1 MNVAFEEK
9 YTLEQLRNIN
19 GFTKEEL
26 ARRSGVSSRTISMY
40 EEDIEKIRNGKYSTL
55 EKLAKVL
62 GVRVKDIFLDPT
74 SEKPKKINLQEA

>member
-1 MNVAFEEK
+1 MTIEEK

-26 ARRSGVSSRTISMY
+26 ARRSGVTSRTISLY
-40 EEDIEKIRNGKYSTL
+40 EEDINNIRNGKYSTL

-62 GVRVKDIFLDPT
+62 GVRVRDIFLDPT
-74 SEKPKKINLQEA
+74 SEKPKEINLMEV

>member
-1 MNVAFEEK
+1 MTIEEK

-26 ARRSGVSSRTISMY
+26 ARRSGVTSRTISLY
-40 EEDIEKIRNGKYSTL
+40 EEDINNIRNGKYSTL

-62 GVRVKDIFLDPT
+62 GVRVRDIFLDPT
-74 SEKPKKINLQEA
+74 SEKPKEINLMEA

>member
-1 MNVAFEEK
+1 MTIEEK

-26 ARRSGVSSRTISMY
+26 ARRSGVTSRTISLY
-40 EEDIEKIRNGKYSTL
+40 EEDINNIRNGKYSTL

-62 GVRVKDIFLDPT
+62 GVRVRDIFLDPT